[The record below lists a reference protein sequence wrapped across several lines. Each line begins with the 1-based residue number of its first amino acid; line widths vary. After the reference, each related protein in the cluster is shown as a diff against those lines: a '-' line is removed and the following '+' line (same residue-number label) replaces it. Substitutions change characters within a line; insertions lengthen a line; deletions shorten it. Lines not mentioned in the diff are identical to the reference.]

1 MAFKALVAVFCQ
13 EKERANFLP
22 LSHSCSLGIVNIF
35 SRHCAMSSG
44 LEGSNK
50 PASGPA
56 NSGMDEVLET
66 ATGVPEAKDSK
77 IGSPKPS

>member
-1 MAFKALVAVFCQ
+1 
-13 EKERANFLP
+13 
-22 LSHSCSLGIVNIF
+22 
-35 SRHCAMSSG
+35 MSSG

-77 IGSPKPS
+77 MGSPKPS

>member
-1 MAFKALVAVFCQ
+1 MFKALVAVFSQ
-13 EKERANFLP
+13 EKERAKLLP
-22 LSHSCSLGIVNIF
+22 LSHSCSLGIASIF
-35 SRHCAMSSG
+35 SRHWAMSSG

-66 ATGVPEAKDSK
+66 ATGVPEASDSK
-77 IGSPKPS
+77 MGSPKPS

>member
-1 MAFKALVAVFCQ
+1 
-13 EKERANFLP
+13 
-22 LSHSCSLGIVNIF
+22 
-35 SRHCAMSSG
+35 MSSG

-56 NSGMDEVLET
+56 NSGMDEVFET

-77 IGSPKPS
+77 MGKPKPS